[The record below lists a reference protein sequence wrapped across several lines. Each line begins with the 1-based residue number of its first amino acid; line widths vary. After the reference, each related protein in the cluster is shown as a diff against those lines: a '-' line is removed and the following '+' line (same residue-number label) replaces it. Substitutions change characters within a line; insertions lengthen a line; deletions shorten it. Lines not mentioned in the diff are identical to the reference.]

1 MSHRILTGLQA
12 NSTLHIG
19 NYLGGMLPMV
29 QLQKSLQEGD
39 QMFMFV
45 PNLHSFT
52 LPIDHSKLYQQT
64 LNNVRYYMA
73 AGIDVESSNTFL
85 YRQSEISAHSELAW
99 ILSCFAY
106 MGEMNRMTQFKDK
119 SNTHENVSVGLFT
132 YPILMAA
139 DILLYGAEYV
149 PVGDDQKQH
158 LELARDIAIRMNNR
172 FSKDQMNRNYTFMT
186 SIADDIFVIPRE
198 WQFQLKFR
206 RQSEGIRIRSLSN
219 PEKKMSKS
227 VSDPKGTILLTDT
240 PQEAHKKIMSAT
252 TDNEANIRWDWQN
265 QPGITN
271 LLQLNYLLSGNTK
284 DEVVNRWVGETMYG
298 PLKQETAELVADFL
312 NTIQTNIS
320 SIYDEQV
327 ESVLARGEE
336 KARVY
341 ANQTLT
347 KVQKK
352 LGLKI

>member
-19 NYLGGMLPMV
+19 NYLGGILPMV
-29 QLQKSLQEGD
+29 QLQKSLKTDD

-64 LNNVRYYMA
+64 LDNVRYYMA
-73 AGIDVESSNTFL
+73 AGIDVENPNTFI
-85 YRQSEISAHSELAW
+85 YRQSMIPAHSELAW

-119 SNTHENVSVGLFT
+119 SNNHENVSVGLFT

-139 DILLYGAEYV
+139 DILLYSAEYV

-172 FSKDQMNRNYTFMT
+172 FSENQVNRNYKYL
-186 SIADDIFVIPRE
+186 SAIPGDLFLVPKE

-227 VSDPKGTILLTDT
+227 VADPKGTILLTDA
-240 PQEAHKKIMSAT
+240 PQEARKKIMSAT
-252 TDNEANIRWDWQN
+252 TDNEANIRWDWQH

-271 LLQLNYLLSGNTK
+271 LLQLNYLLSGNSK
-284 DEVVNRWVGETMYG
+284 DEVVNRWAGETMYG
-298 PLKQETAELVADFL
+298 PLKQETADLVANFL
-312 NTIQTNIS
+312 TEIQENVSHIS
-320 SIYDEQV
+320 NEKV
-327 ESVLARGEE
+327 ETVLTQGEE
-336 KARVY
+336 KAKIY
-341 ANQTLT
+341 ASQTLEL
-347 KVQKK
+347 VQKK
-352 LGLKI
+352 LGLRR

>member
-19 NYLGGMLPMV
+19 NYLGGILPMV
-29 QLQKSLQEGD
+29 QIQKSLQEGD

-64 LNNVRYYMA
+64 LENVRYYMA
-73 AGIDVESSNTFL
+73 AGIDTKHSNTFL
-85 YRQSEISAHSELAW
+85 YRQSAISAHSELAW
-99 ILSCFAY
+99 ILSCFTY

-119 SNTHENVSVGLFT
+119 SEKVDNVSVGLFT
-132 YPILMAA
+132 YPILMTA
-139 DILLYGAEYV
+139 DILLYEADFV

-172 FSKDQMNRNYTFMT
+172 FEKPMFTVPKAWNEQLTFRGQT
-186 SIADDIFVIPRE
+186 
-198 WQFQLKFR
+198 
-206 RQSEGIRIRSLSN
+206 EGVRIRSLTN

-240 PQEAHKKIMSAT
+240 PSEARKKIMAAT
-252 TDNEANIRWDWQN
+252 TDNEANIRWDWQH

-284 DEVVNRWVGETMYG
+284 EEIINRWAGETMYG
-298 PLKQETAELVADFL
+298 PLKQETAKLLEEFLVQIQLNISNISNEKVEHVLLKGEECVKVFATEMLDTVQRHLGLVAQ
-312 NTIQTNIS
+312 I
-320 SIYDEQV
+320 
-327 ESVLARGEE
+327 
-336 KARVY
+336 
-341 ANQTLT
+341 
-347 KVQKK
+347 
-352 LGLKI
+352 

>member
-19 NYLGGMLPMV
+19 NYLGGILPMV
-29 QLQKSLQEGD
+29 QLQKSLQDGD

-64 LNNVRYYMA
+64 LDNVRYYMA
-73 AGIDVESSNTFL
+73 AGINVKNPNTFL
-85 YRQSEISAHSELAW
+85 YRQSAISAHSELAW
-99 ILSCFAY
+99 ILSCFTY

-119 SNTHENVSVGLFT
+119 SEKTENVSVGLFT

-139 DILLYGAEYV
+139 DIFLYGADFV

-172 FSKDQMNRNYTFMT
+172 FEQ
-186 SIADDIFVIPRE
+186 SIFTVPKAWDD
-198 WQFQLKFR
+198 QLKFR
-206 RQSEGIRIRSLSN
+206 SQTEGIRIRSLSN

-240 PQEAHKKIMSAT
+240 PQEARKKIMSAT
-252 TDNEANIRWDWQN
+252 TDNEANIVWNWNN

-271 LLQLNYLLSGNTK
+271 LLQLFILLSGQSKETVLLAWQGN
-284 DEVVNRWVGETMYG
+284 TMYG
-298 PLKQETAELVADFL
+298 PLKEKVADLVADFL
-312 NTIQTNIS
+312 TEIQKNVSQITNEEVETVLTQGEAKAK
-320 SIYDEQV
+320 IYASQTL
-327 ESVLARGEE
+327 ESV
-336 KARVY
+336 
-341 ANQTLT
+341 
-347 KVQKK
+347 QKT
-352 LGLKI
+352 LGLCI

>member
-19 NYLGGMLPMV
+19 NYLGGILPMV
-29 QLQKSLQEGD
+29 QLQKSLEEGD

-52 LPIDHSKLYQQT
+52 LPTDHSKLYQQT
-64 LNNVRYYMA
+64 LDNVRYYMA
-73 AGIDVESSNTFL
+73 AGIDVENPNTFL
-85 YRQSEISAHSELAW
+85 YRQSAISAHSELAW
-99 ILSCFAY
+99 ILSCFSY

-119 SNTHENVSVGLFT
+119 SGGHENVSVGLFT

-172 FSKDQMNRNYTFMT
+172 FEQPLFIVPKAWND
-186 SIADDIFVIPRE
+186 
-198 WQFQLKFR
+198 QLKFR
-206 RQSEGIRIRSLSN
+206 EQSEGIRIRSLSN

-227 VSDPKGTILLTDT
+227 VADPKGTILLTDT
-240 PQEAHKKIMSAT
+240 PQEARKKIMSAT
-252 TDNEANIRWDWQN
+252 TDNEANIRWDWQH

-284 DEVVNRWVGETMYG
+284 DEVVNRWTGETMYG
-298 PLKQETAELVADFL
+298 PLKQETADLVERFL
-312 NTIQTNIS
+312 LNIQMNIANIS
-320 SIYDEQV
+320 NQEV
-327 ESVLARGEE
+327 ENVLVRGEE
-336 KARVY
+336 KAKTY
-341 ANQTLT
+341 AARTLVA
-347 KVQKK
+347 VQKS
-352 LGLKI
+352 LGLQI